1 MRIVIKNKIFVK
13 PNING
18 SDCWNTRYTLFFI
31 KQKKSAVIKGMLKI
45 MHYKNEHWRLI
56 SLNFTQFTELHPTQ
70 PLNDNYL
77 AHGLY
82 ISG

>member
-45 MHYKNEHWRLI
+45 MHYKMNIE
-56 SLNFTQFTELHPTQ
+56 
-70 PLNDNYL
+70 D
-77 AHGLY
+77 
-82 ISG
+82 